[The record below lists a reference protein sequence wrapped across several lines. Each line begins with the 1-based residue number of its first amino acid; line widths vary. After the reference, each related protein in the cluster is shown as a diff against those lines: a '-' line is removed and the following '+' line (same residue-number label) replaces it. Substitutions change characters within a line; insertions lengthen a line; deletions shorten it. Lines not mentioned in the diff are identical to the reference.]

1 MRGEEGG
8 ACGGEKSGE
17 VNDATKRRSN
27 RFKSTWHDDAVDIY
41 SDYAFVIAFENVQE
55 DGYFTEKIVNPMLA
69 GSVPIYWGW
78 DGVRGIFDDRSI
90 VMCESGDL
98 EGCADRV
105 IDLWMSGDWIA
116 MAEQP
121 RASEESLRDW
131 FGWPEAAGSVVEEIA
146 RANWLSSDGGLL

>member
-1 MRGEEGG
+1 M
-8 ACGGEKSGE
+8 KK
-17 VNDATKRRSN
+17 KRKKKKKFFGKEWGSN
-27 RFKSTWHDDAVDIY
+27 
-41 SDYAFVIAFENVQE
+41 
-55 DGYFTEKIVNPMLA
+55 
-69 GSVPIYWGW
+69 
-78 DGVRGIFDDRSI
+78 
-90 VMCESGDL
+90 GDL